1 MTALLPAMVA
11 PLRRRQFLQRT
22 LGFAS
27 TALFGRYAP
36 VDGGG
41 QAPSTVEALALEGG
55 VRTLPPTAL
64 ENLRDAL
71 HGALLLPHDPGYEDA
86 RRLVSHRFDRRPA
99 FVVQATGAADVALAV
114 TFARENGLLLAVKG
128 GGHNEFGVSAYDGGM
143 MLDLS
148 PLRGV
153 RIDAD
158 ARCAW
163 VAGATLAGLIDHE
176 AGARDLATPLGGAS
190 TVGIGG
196 LALGGGFGK
205 LSRRFGLTL
214 DAVRAV
220 DIVSADG
227 RIRRASERDNP
238 DLFWAVRGGGGN
250 FGVAT
255 AFELEL
261 HPIPAQI
268 LAGPISFPFGQARQV
283 LAAYGDYTAT
293 APDDL
298 YVELFIG
305 LRAAAEASQLQLN
318 VCYSGAAAD
327 AERVLKPLRRF
338 GRVLRDEVKLVSYPV
353 AQGADAHASA
363 HAVAGGTATDA
374 YGRTGFLE
382 GLSAPLTSTIIESL
396 VPQTERHVNMLFLH
410 GGGAISRSAES
421 ATAFSHRAAS
431 HDMLFAASWN
441 RSESAESQLE
451 FARQTWTRLQPFT
464 RGFYVNDLAGAVT
477 APEVAANYGGNAA
490 RLAAVK
496 ARYDPQNLFRL
507 NANILPGRDVSSSA
521 QSSMLRS

>member
-1 MTALLPAMVA
+1 
-11 PLRRRQFLQRT
+11 
-22 LGFAS
+22 
-27 TALFGRYAP
+27 
-36 VDGGG
+36 
-41 QAPSTVEALALEGG
+41 
-55 VRTLPPTAL
+55 
-64 ENLRDAL
+64 
-71 HGALLLPHDPGYEDA
+71 
-86 RRLVSHRFDRRPA
+86 
-99 FVVQATGAADVALAV
+99 
-114 TFARENGLLLAVKG
+114 LLAVKG

-158 ARCAW
+158 ARRAW

-176 AGARDLATPLGGAS
+176 AGARGLATPLGGAS

-196 LALGGGFGK
+196 LAMGGGFGK

-220 DIVSADG
+220 DIVNADG

-261 HPIPAQI
+261 HPIPARI
-268 LAGPISFPFGQARQV
+268 LAGAISFPFGQARQV

-298 YVELFIG
+298 YVELFLSSRG
-305 LRAAAEASQLQLN
+305 SAEASQLQLN
-318 VCYSGAAAD
+318 VCYSGPPAQ
-327 AERVLKPLRRF
+327 AERVLKPLRQF
-338 GRVLRDEVKLVSYPV
+338 GAVVRDEVKAVSYPA
-353 AQGADAHASA
+353 AQGADAHALA
-363 HAVAGGTATDA
+363 HATAAGPATDA
-374 YGRTGFLE
+374 YSRTGFLE
-382 GLSAPLTSTIIESL
+382 GLGAPLASTIAESL
-396 VPQTERHVNMLFLH
+396 VPQAERHVNMLFLH
-410 GGGAISRSAES
+410 GGGAISRRAAN
-421 ATAFSHRAAS
+421 ATAFSHRRAS
-431 HDMLFAASWN
+431 HDMGFAASWS
-441 RSESAESQLE
+441 RGARAESHSE
-451 FARQTWTRLQPFT
+451 FARQTWARFEPFT

-477 APEVAANYGGNAA
+477 AAEVAANYGGNAA

-496 ARYDPQNLFRL
+496 ASYDPRNLFRL
-507 NANILPGRDVSSSA
+507 NANILPAPAALSLAVSPNRAGLALEAVPAPLKLEGQHWSSSP
-521 QSSMLRS
+521 